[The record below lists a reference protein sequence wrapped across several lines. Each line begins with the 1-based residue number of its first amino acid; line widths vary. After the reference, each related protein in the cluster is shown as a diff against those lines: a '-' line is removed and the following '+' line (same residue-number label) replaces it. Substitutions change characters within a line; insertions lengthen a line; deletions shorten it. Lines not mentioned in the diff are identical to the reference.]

1 MGGKRN
7 KRKRRAERQKDSA
20 SAESKNKRQKKEK
33 KSDDMSSSACLVF
46 QDVMKPFLK
55 KSKHDGENEDEEV
68 SLAFFELANSPCVG
82 FRVNEDD
89 DNKPVQKKAADCIV
103 LKQDTDACG
112 NHTGGI
118 VWETAYLLLQYI
130 LSTKRK
136 LGNTLEVGSGC
147 GLVGQVLAAKKVAD
161 KVVMTEH
168 ADVVPNLIFNVDQN
182 QAILKNGATLQ
193 VSHLD
198 WEKAEEEAEKSQH
211 LKPHSFDTILGTD
224 VVFTPK
230 LVEPLW
236 NTLKLM
242 SHSKTNIFLCLQERC
257 AASHK
262 LLVEKA
268 PSYKF
273 RMEDITDQIDSIQ
286 SCRWGRALE
295 CRLFHITVV
304 K

>member
-1 MGGKRN
+1 
-7 KRKRRAERQKDSA
+7 
-20 SAESKNKRQKKEK
+20 
-33 KSDDMSSSACLVF
+33 MSNSSCLVF

-55 KSKHDGENEDEEV
+55 ADGENEDEEV

-82 FRVNEDD
+82 FRVNDT
-89 DNKPVQKKAADCIV
+89 DNNNPQDCIV
-103 LKQDTDACG
+103 IKQDTNACG

-130 LSTKRK
+130 LSSKRK

-147 GLVGQVLAAKKVAD
+147 GLVGQVLAARKVAD
-161 KVVMTEH
+161 RVVMTEH
-168 ADVVPNLIFNVDQN
+168 ADVVPNLSFNVEQN
-182 QAILKNGATLQ
+182 QEILKSVAPLQ

-198 WEKAEEEAEKSQH
+198 WEKAEEEAKKSQH

-268 PSYKF
+268 PAYDF
-273 RMEDITDQIDSIQ
+273 YMEDITDQIDSIQ
-286 SCRWGRALE
+286 SCRWGKALE